1 MERISE
7 HISYAEATRSSEA
20 IRLEMDNTPTKEH
33 LENMKLIAEKVFEP
47 LRQYISMRR
56 GKDSPIHINSFYRS
70 PDVNKKIGGSP
81 NSQHCLGQAM
91 DIECHYSDFNNRDLF
106 MAIKEKAAFDQLIF
120 EFTEPSDSSQ
130 PAWVHVSY
138 KKDGNRKQVLRAIK
152 ENGGTKYI
160 PFT

>member
-1 MERISE
+1 MNRISE

-20 IRLEMDNTPTKEH
+20 IRLCIDNVPTEEH

-47 LRQYISMRR
+47 LRKYVSMKR

-70 PDVNKKIGGSP
+70 PELNKRINGSP
-81 NSQHCLGQAM
+81 TSQHCLGQAM
-91 DIECHYSDFNNRDLF
+91 DIECHYSDFNNKDLF

-120 EFTEPSDSSQ
+120 EFTEPNDSSQ

-138 KKDGNRKQVLRAIK
+138 NKYGNRKQVLRAIK
-152 ENGGTKYI
+152 ENGKTKYI